1 MKQLFLIATLLL
13 TFKVVNSQIKIHKGD
28 GTRYSNKVIFTID
41 GNKIRQGDGTS
52 DALNKVLFSF
62 NGDLFKQG
70 DIYSSSSIKDLLI
83 IRDNQIR
90 EANVKSYKCLLTID
104 GNKIRQGDGTSY
116 SNKVLFTIDGNKI
129 RLGDGTSDISNKVIC
144 TVEGEYFFTIGGTFY
159 SVDGSLTRTK
169 MACILYSCL
178 PYFVL

>member
-52 DALNKVLFSF
+52 D
-62 NGDLFKQG
+62 
-70 DIYSSSSIKDLLI
+70 
-83 IRDNQIR
+83 
-90 EANVKSYKCLLTID
+90 
-104 GNKIRQGDGTSY
+104 
-116 SNKVLFTIDGNKI
+116 
-129 RLGDGTSDISNKVIC
+129 ISNKVIC

-169 MACILYSCL
+169 MACILL
-178 PYFVL
+178 PTCITPAAPRSERTIR